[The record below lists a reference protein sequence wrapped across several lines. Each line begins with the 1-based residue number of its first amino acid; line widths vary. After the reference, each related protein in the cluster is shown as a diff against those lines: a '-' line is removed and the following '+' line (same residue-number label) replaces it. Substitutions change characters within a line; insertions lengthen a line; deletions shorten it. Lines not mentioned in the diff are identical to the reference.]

1 MRALLALP
9 CSLGGLNVVNPI
21 DAQFSTSKRISAPLV
36 DLIFRQEHQLHD
48 CYAVQQHIKSVTCQ
62 VRCTKQKELAG
73 NLYTFVSSSTLH
85 WFGWSK
91 GSFELVD
98 LTAHQWPWVCT
109 TQISFPGC
117 TLIQVQLAPQ
127 KHSIHLQLRSS
138 ILSWSCPIMSNGRF
152 SNNSPR
158 WGEGHDYISPHRS
171 LSQCFCR
178 TPSATSF
185 RGNSTILHSYYGR
198 QC

>member
-1 MRALLALP
+1 MWLGDQANNYTGLCRRLCTWCEMTRGLHSILLPKWIIYFLRTTQLDGQVATELLQPLESAIRSQFLPSLTGTSRPGDLMRALLALP

-85 WFGWSK
+85 
-91 GSFELVD
+91 
-98 LTAHQWPWVCT
+98 
-109 TQISFPGC
+109 
-117 TLIQVQLAPQ
+117 
-127 KHSIHLQLRSS
+127 
-138 ILSWSCPIMSNGRF
+138 
-152 SNNSPR
+152 
-158 WGEGHDYISPHRS
+158 
-171 LSQCFCR
+171 
-178 TPSATSF
+178 
-185 RGNSTILHSYYGR
+185 
-198 QC
+198 